1 MSLNIAKEHKVSLLF
16 PSNSEGKMIGCDSS
30 QCCFEVVLRFYEFV
44 SISVESGVL
53 PALNEYQA
61 SG

>member
-1 MSLNIAKEHKVSLLF
+1 MSLNTAKERKVSLLF
-16 PSNSEGKMIGCDSS
+16 PSNSEGKMTGCDSS

-44 SISVESGVL
+44 SVESGVL
-53 PALNEYQA
+53 PALSEYQA